1 MQGKLI
7 RGLSIYKYHKEFH
20 IRWLLGRLEIYLG
33 AYYNYHKNRKAGYC
47 AKKAE
52 VHRQVAEIYHKHN
65 GIDGYCGIM
74 MRLVSCIQKVWMILP
89 GIVITVSKTAK
100 HLQ

>member
-1 MQGKLI
+1 M
-7 RGLSIYKYHKEFH
+7 
-20 IRWLLGRLEIYLG
+20 
-33 AYYNYHKNRKAGYC
+33 GYC

-52 VHRQVAEIYHKHN
+52 VHRQIAEICHKHN
-65 GIDGYCGIM
+65 GIDGYGGIM